1 MDGTIRNS
9 LDQLSGKRRTYE
21 DLSRFVG
28 ARASGAAN
36 YSLLL
41 GAGCSVSS
49 NVRSA
54 SALVEQWRKEVFQ
67 RLCPND
73 EYSPEEAVQYLS
85 KNHAVWY
92 NPQREYSSLFEKNFD
107 LPRQRRMFV
116 EQEVA
121 GKSPNLGYA
130 YLVRLIEEGFVNTV
144 FTTNF
149 DDLVNEAFFQ
159 FSSVRPIVCAH
170 DSSVGSITVTSK
182 RPKVVKLHGDYL
194 FDDIKATVRETESL
208 EDNTRR
214 KFSEFCRDFG
224 LIVVG
229 YGGYDRS
236 IMDVLQYLLR
246 SDDYFKHGVYWC
258 IRKGEQPSDE
268 LLKLL
273 WRDRVY
279 FVEIDGFDELMAS
292 LHNDL
297 VGPALP
303 IDTCVVTDKPKTI
316 INGFCENPFLT
327 GSPSEVI
334 KRDLERLRK
343 QGEREE
349 FFSVLRD
356 AKEDAAQ
363 KEKAPAESLSEREL
377 VIVFEIK
384 QSLGGGEFE
393 TARQRIRAELEKK
406 PSKALKEELSDLRVR
421 VEELAGDLTAAL
433 AAVDALIVEDT
444 QEAENYIRKTFLTL
458 DHEERMRILDT
469 AEAADPDNY
478 RVYARRA
485 DCCIDAYYAGTIIDR
500 VAAVEQIERS
510 FEKSWRLE
518 PGLRNPSWTDAIAFY
533 TTCSLPKEQVKERL
547 DNIVRRTS
555 ELGSRRTVALRARL
569 ARWSRYKQDR
579 KSSDADVLLK
589 DISDARLASSK
600 SVQPYYEWLE
610 LDAYL
615 KLERKDDLSR
625 RLSELAL
632 NPDLSNTR
640 EYLRRKSD
648 FLAQFNGDLLGAI
661 GALKQAIEVER
672 TRSDII
678 RVAMLMELVGDAA
691 GIAEL
696 LEKHGSKLRP
706 ADRIQLCRAECVAR
720 GDQDAALTQLRAGY
734 AKRMVGPSQKLEEV
748 HDLLLLTRYA
758 EAATLGKSILDRVG
772 WNKADFGE
780 HIINFEL
787 SQLRQGQPMQKKR
800 LGELVDLTLSD
811 EVKGC
816 GYYLLGD
823 ISKARDVFI
832 GLMRENKEER
842 FIIPKWALFRD
853 EKGKA
858 FTEELL
864 RATAQA
870 DE

>member
-1 MDGTIRNS
+1 MDATIRSS

-28 ARASGAAN
+28 ARASGTAN

-67 RLCPND
+67 RLRPG
-73 EYSPEEAVQYLS
+73 EAYGPEEAVQYLS
-85 KNHAVWY
+85 KHHAVWY

-149 DDLVNEAFFQ
+149 DDLINEAFFQ

-224 LIVVG
+224 LIVIG

-258 IRKGEQPSDE
+258 IRRGEQPSDE

-297 VGPALP
+297 IGSALP
-303 IDTCVVTDKPKTI
+303 IDAGVVTDKPKTI
-316 INGFCENPFLT
+316 INGFCENLFLR
-327 GSPSEVI
+327 GSPSEII

-349 FFSVLRD
+349 FFSFLRD
-356 AKEDAAQ
+356 AKDDAMQ
-363 KEKAPAESLSEREL
+363 KEIASVESLSERDL
-377 VIVFEIK
+377 VILFEIK
-384 QSLGGGEFE
+384 QQLGSGEFG
-393 TARQRIRAELEKK
+393 TARQKIRSELEKK
-406 PSKALKEELSDLRVR
+406 PSKKLKEELSDLRVR
-421 VEELAGDLTAAL
+421 VEELAGDLAAAQ
-433 AAVDALIVEDT
+433 AAVDALIVEDP
-444 QEAENYIRKTFLTL
+444 QEAENYIRKTFLTI

-469 AEAADPDNY
+469 AEAVDPDNH

-485 DCCIDAYYAGTIIDR
+485 DCCVDAYFAGTVTDR
-500 VAAVEQIERS
+500 ASIVEEIERN
-510 FEKSWRLE
+510 FEKSWKFE
-518 PGLRNPSWTDAIAFY
+518 PGLRNHSWSDATVFY
-533 TTCSLPKEQVKERL
+533 TTCSLPKEQVRSRL
-547 DNIVRRTS
+547 DEIVRRS
-555 ELGSRRTVALRARL
+555 SQLGPRRTVALRARL
-569 ARWSRYKQDR
+569 ARWSRYKADR
-579 KSSDADVLLK
+579 RASEADALLK

-615 KLERKDDLSR
+615 KLDRKEELSR

-632 NPDLSNTR
+632 NADLANTR

-648 FLAQFNGDLLGAI
+648 FLAQFNGDLHGAI
-661 GALKQAIEVER
+661 GALKQAVEVDLTR
-672 TRSDII
+672 TDVMR
-678 RVAMLMELVGDAA
+678 AAKLMELVGDAA
-691 GIAEL
+691 GIVDL
-696 LEKHGSKLRP
+696 IEKYGSKLRV
-706 ADRIQLCRAECVAR
+706 ADRIQLCRSECVAR
-720 GDQDAALTQLRAGY
+720 NDHDGALTQLRAGFT
-734 AKRMVGPSQKLEEV
+734 KCMVGAAEKLEEV

-758 EAATLGKSILDRVG
+758 EAAALGKSILEKVG
-772 WNKADFGE
+772 WNKVEFGE

-787 SQLRQGQPMQKKR
+787 AQLRQGQQMKKQR
-800 LGELVDLTLSD
+800 LGELVDATMSD

-816 GYYLLGD
+816 AYYLLGEV
-823 ISKARDVFI
+823 SKAKDVFV
-832 GLMRENKEER
+832 GVMRDNKEER
-842 FIIPKWALFRD
+842 FTIPRWAIFRD
-853 EKGKA
+853 EKGSA
-858 FTEELL
+858 FAGELL
-864 RATAQA
+864 KATA
-870 DE
+870 

>member
-1 MDGTIRNS
+1 METAARSS
-9 LDQLSGKRRTYE
+9 LEQLSGKRRTYE

-54 SALVEQWRKEVFQ
+54 TALVDQWRQEVFQ
-67 RLCPND
+67 RLCPG
-73 EYSPEEAVQYLS
+73 EAYSPDAAVEYLS

-121 GKSPNLGYA
+121 GKNPNLGYA

-170 DSSVGSITVTSK
+170 DSSVSSITVTSK

-214 KFSEFCRDFG
+214 KFAEFCRDFG
-224 LIVVG
+224 LIVIG

-246 SDDYFKHGVYWC
+246 SDDYFKHGIYWC

-292 LHNDL
+292 LHRDL
-297 VGPALP
+297 IGSSLP
-303 IDTCVVTDKPKTI
+303 IDTGVVTDKPKMI
-316 INGFCENPFLT
+316 INGFCENPFLQN
-327 GSPSEVI
+327 SSSEVVR
-334 KRDLERLRK
+334 RDLERLRK

-349 FFSVLRD
+349 FFSALRD
-356 AKEDAAQ
+356 AKDEASQ
-363 KEKAPAESLSEREL
+363 RENQSVELLSEREIV
-377 VIVFEIK
+377 VIFEVK
-384 QSLGGGEFE
+384 QSLASGEFDA
-393 TARQRIRAELEKK
+393 AREKIRIEFEKK
-406 PSKALKEELSDLRVR
+406 PSKKLKQELSDLRVK
-421 VEELAGDLTAAL
+421 VEELAGDLPAAI
-433 AAVDALIVEDT
+433 AAVDALIDEDP
-444 QEAENYIRKTFLTL
+444 QEAENYIRKTFLTINH
-458 DHEERMRILDT
+458 DERMRILDL
-469 AEAADPDNY
+469 AEGFDPENH

-485 DCCIDAYYAGTIIDR
+485 DCC
-500 VAAVEQIERS
+500 VAAYLVGAVPDRAAAVQEIERN
-510 FEKSWRLE
+510 FEKSWKFE
-518 PGLRNPSWTDAIAFY
+518 PGLRNPSWSEAVNFY
-533 TTCSLPKEQVKERL
+533 TSSSLPKDQVRTRL
-547 DNIVRRTS
+547 DDVVRRCS
-555 ELGSRRTVALRARL
+555 ELGPRRTVTLRARL
-569 ARWSRYKQDR
+569 ARWSKYKPDR
-579 KSSDADVLLK
+579 KSPDADILLK
-589 DISDARLASSK
+589 DISAARLASSK

-615 KLERKDDLSR
+615 KLDRKEDLSR
-625 RLSELAL
+625 RLSELAV
-632 NPDLSNTR
+632 NPDLANTR
-640 EYLRRKSD
+640 EYLRRKAD
-648 FLAQFNGDLLGAI
+648 FMVHFNGDLQGAI
-661 GALKQAIEVER
+661 AAMKQAIDVER
-672 TRSDII
+672 TRSDVMDAA
-678 RVAMLMELVGDAA
+678 RLMELAGDAE

-696 LEKHGSKLRP
+696 SEKHGAKLRP
-706 ADRIQLCRAECVAR
+706 IDRIQLRRSECVAA
-720 GDQDAALTQLRAGY
+720 GDQEGALAQLRAGY
-734 AKRMVGPSQKLEEV
+734 TKKMVGLAEKVEEM
-748 HDLLLLTRYA
+748 HDLLLLTRYG
-758 EAATLGKSILDRVG
+758 EAAALGKLVLDKVG
-772 WNKADFGE
+772 WNKIDFGA

-787 SQLRQGQPMQKKR
+787 AQFRQGQQVQRKR
-800 LGELVDLTLSD
+800 LGELVDATLSD

-816 GYYLLGD
+816 AYYLLGD
-823 ISKARDVFI
+823 GQKAKDVFV
-832 GLMRENKEER
+832 GLMRENKENR

-858 FTEELL
+858 FIDEAV
-864 RATAQA
+864 RVTA
-870 DE
+870 